1 MKAFW
6 INVDECIGRKEF
18 MIEQFNNIK
27 FITDNQRISA
37 ITTDDI
43 NLHVHDKDLPYK
55 CDPSDKFFKNCKN
68 CKVEHCTLLSHM
80 NAIEQGYN
88 QNLEWFIVFED
99 DTVIPHQINW
109 DSFFKIIP
117 EDAEVLQLHCCMGP
131 TVEKLFELYKK
142 DILWI
147 PWKMIIPS
155 ASGYVVSKK
164 AAKKMIDTYKIDGKF
179 CFSNSKSCKLADVM
193 TYETC
198 KTYVHTYPLFYS
210 DVKLG
215 SLIHPDHLYSNNIA
229 NNIIKKIINENH
241 STHKFA
247 IKIT

>member
-1 MKAFW
+1 
-6 INVDECIGRKEF
+6 
-18 MIEQFNNIK
+18 
-27 FITDNQRISA
+27 
-37 ITTDDI
+37 
-43 NLHVHDKDLPYK
+43 
-55 CDPSDKFFKNCKN
+55 
-68 CKVEHCTLLSHM
+68 
-80 NAIEQGYN
+80 
-88 QNLEWFIVFED
+88 
-99 DTVIPHQINW
+99 
-109 DSFFKIIP
+109 
-117 EDAEVLQLHCCMGP
+117 
-131 TVEKLFELYKK
+131 
-142 DILWI
+142 
-147 PWKMIIPS
+147 MIIPS

-215 SLIHPDHLYSNNIA
+215 SLIHPDHLYSHEFA